1 MPQHAASLVAR
12 LGPRDHVTPTLKHR
26 QWLPVEQR
34 IVFKLC
40 LLMLSSSYWTNA
52 ILSSQLRHRISRHHF
67 TSSSALH
74 QQSTLR
80 TAAHARAGSVSV
92 FSSVFQKSVSVS
104 VFQNIA
110 ISVSVFGFPHELTIA
125 YRITTIA
132 DTLRPPL
139 SPEWG
144 YGPSNLHYKLR
155 P

>member
-92 FSSVFQKSVSVS
+92 FSSVFQ
-104 VFQNIA
+104 NIA

-125 YRITTIA
+125 YRITPSLTPYA
-132 DTLRPPL
+132 LPFPPN
-139 SPEWG
+139 G
-144 YGPSNLHYKLR
+144 VMGPRICITNCGHKR
-155 P
+155 

>member
-104 VFQNIA
+104 VFAFSARTYHCLSNN
-110 ISVSVFGFPHELTIA
+110 
-125 YRITTIA
+125 TIA